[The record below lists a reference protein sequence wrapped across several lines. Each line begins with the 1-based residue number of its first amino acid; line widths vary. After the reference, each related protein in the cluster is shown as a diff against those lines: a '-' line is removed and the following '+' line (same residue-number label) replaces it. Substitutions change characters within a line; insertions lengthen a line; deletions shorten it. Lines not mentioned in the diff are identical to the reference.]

1 MKHCARTILLSGLL
15 LCSSPII
22 AGIVD
27 RDTFI
32 DNMVIQHGFDR
43 FSLIELL
50 NQAKVKKSILKVM
63 FRPVTG
69 KVRPWYKYRRNF
81 LTERHIKEGVK
92 FWRQNA
98 AALQRAEQFYGVPIE
113 IIVAI
118 IGIETIYGKHK
129 GNYRVLDALVTIAF
143 NYPRRAD
150 FFRDELKHYLLLT
163 REEGLNPL
171 SLKGSYAGAMGIGQF
186 MPSSFRRYAIDF
198 DKDGRRNIWTNNTD
212 AIGSVA
218 NYFRSFG
225 WITGQ
230 PVIKPTQVRPNAVG
244 KLLSLEFKPQYTL
257 QQLKQWGLL
266 YHGDEPNSTSSMVID
281 LKTEQGTTYW
291 VGFQNYYVITRYN
304 HSKRY
309 AMAVYQLAQEIA
321 NRYGKNR

>member
-15 LCSSPII
+15 LCSSSMT

-43 FSLIELL
+43 FDLIKLL
-50 NQAKVKKSILKVM
+50 NQAKVKKSILKIM

-98 AALQRAEQFYGVPIE
+98 TALQRAEQFYGVPIE

-186 MPSSFRRYAIDF
+186 MPSSFRRHAVDF
-198 DKDGRRNIWTNNTD
+198 DKDGRRNILSNKTD

-218 NYFRSFG
+218 NYF
-225 WITGQ
+225 
-230 PVIKPTQVRPNAVG
+230 
-244 KLLSLEFKPQYTL
+244 
-257 QQLKQWGLL
+257 
-266 YHGDEPNSTSSMVID
+266 SS
-281 LKTEQGTTYW
+281 
-291 VGFQNYYVITRYN
+291 
-304 HSKRY
+304 
-309 AMAVYQLAQEIA
+309 
-321 NRYGKNR
+321 